1 LALPNGNISDLRKV
15 VIIVAK
21 TTLKIGGMACSAC
34 SAACERS
41 LKRKNGVMNA
51 SVNAAT
57 GKGVVEYDPAVCK
70 MADLAEAVESAGY
83 TLEKEE
89 DNKSDG
95 FA

>member
-1 LALPNGNISDLRKV
+1 M
-15 VIIVAK
+15 AK

-41 LKRKNGVMNA
+41 LKRKKGVQSA

-57 GKGVVEYDPAVCK
+57 GKGVVEYDPAVCN
-70 MADLAEAVESAGY
+70 MADLTEAVESAGY
-83 TLEKEE
+83 TVEANADE
-89 DNKSDG
+89 KSDG

>member
-1 LALPNGNISDLRKV
+1 M
-15 VIIVAK
+15 AK

-41 LKRKNGVMNA
+41 LKRKKGVMSA

-70 MADLAEAVESAGY
+70 MADLTEAVESARY
-83 TLEKEE
+83 TVQKEAE
-89 DNKSDG
+89 EKSDG